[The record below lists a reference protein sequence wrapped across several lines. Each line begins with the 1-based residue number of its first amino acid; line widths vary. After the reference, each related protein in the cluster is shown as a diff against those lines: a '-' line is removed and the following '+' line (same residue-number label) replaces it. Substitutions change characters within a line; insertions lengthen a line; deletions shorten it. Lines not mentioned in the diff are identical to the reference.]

1 LRFCFR
7 QLGTEAAVSESSA
20 EGPIHRDAPGIS
32 HAASA
37 ASQGGSPR
45 EAELLQ
51 MVAELR
57 RERDRAIEIIGQQR
71 ALIADQR
78 RAYDELR
85 RDLDELRK
93 GLAEN
98 RELAR
103 RYRMLDLAA
112 NAERDP
118 ASPLQ

>member
-1 LRFCFR
+1 MS
-7 QLGTEAAVSESSA
+7 QTDTDA
-20 EGPIHRDAPGIS
+20 PIHQDAPEIS
-32 HAASA
+32 KAAAAAS
-37 ASQGGSPR
+37 SRGSPR

-51 MVAELR
+51 MVDELR
-57 RERDRAIEIIGQQR
+57 RERDRAIEVIAQQH
-71 ALIADQR
+71 ALIEDQR

-85 RDLDELRK
+85 RDLDDLRK

-118 ASPLQ
+118 AAPSQ

>member
-1 LRFCFR
+1 MS
-7 QLGTEAAVSESSA
+7 QTDAEA
-20 EGPIHRDAPGIS
+20 PIHQDAPEIS
-32 HAASA
+32 QAAAAASPR
-37 ASQGGSPR
+37 GSSR

-57 RERDRAIEIIGQQR
+57 HERDRAIEIIGQQR
-71 ALIADQR
+71 TLIADQR

-85 RDLDELRK
+85 RDLDDLRK

-118 ASPLQ
+118 TAPSQ

>member
-1 LRFCFR
+1 
-7 QLGTEAAVSESSA
+7 VSETDTDA
-20 EGPIHRDAPGIS
+20 VIHQDAPEIS
-32 HAASA
+32 KAACAASPRI
-37 ASQGGSPR
+37 SPR

-57 RERDRAIEIIGQQR
+57 HERDRAIEIIGQQR
-71 ALIADQR
+71 TLIADHR

-85 RDLDELRK
+85 RDLDDLRT